1 MSGLFITWLWRDP
14 YFFFGAAFLVIFSIC
29 CHEFMHAWIAMKEGD
44 CTAADAGHLTLNPL
58 KQMGW
63 FSLILFAFLG
73 IAWGQVPVDPRNFR
87 RSVSDCL
94 VSLAG
99 PLTNLALAVIMLVL
113 CAVLMVNGVDDYRA
127 LQMIFYGCVLN
138 QVLFILNML
147 PVPGF
152 DGFAVVRHFFPGF
165 LDVKSEAAA
174 IVTVVL
180 ILILFSC
187 IGYLFAF
194 ADFLGSAGLRFMVE
208 MLK

>member
-14 YFFFGAAFLVIFSIC
+14 YFFFAAAFMVIFSIC
-29 CHEFMHAWIAMKEGD
+29 CHEFMHAWVAMKEGD

-63 FSLILFAFLG
+63 FSLILFALLG
-73 IAWGQVPVDPRNFR
+73 IAWGQVPVDPANYRR
-87 RSVSDCL
+87 RSSGL
-94 VSLAG
+94 RISLAG

-113 CAVLMVNGVDDYRA
+113 CAVLLDRGVEDYRA
-127 LQMIFYGCVLN
+127 LRMIFYGSVLN
-138 QVLFILNML
+138 QVLFMLNMI

-152 DGFAVVRHFFPGF
+152 DGFTVVRHFFPQF
-165 LDVKSEAAA
+165 LNFKSEAAT
-174 IVTVVL
+174 IVSVVL
-180 ILILFSC
+180 ILILFSSM
-187 IGYLFAF
+187 GYLFAF